1 MATFPASLVT
11 PERVV
16 FEGEVQSV
24 SLRTDDGEAAFF
36 AGHTPLIGA
45 LVPGLVRFQ
54 REDGSEERA
63 AVHGGFVQVEGDR
76 VVVLAPIA
84 ELAEEIDVE
93 RARKAAAAAEVAS
106 AAGGGGSSGGSGS
119 EGAEGSDPEAEA
131 LARAQLRL
139 EVAGV

>member
-1 MATFPASLVT
+1 VATFPASLVT

-45 LVPGLVRFQ
+45 LVPGVVRFQ

-63 AVHGGFVQVEGDR
+63 AVHGGFVQVEGDS

-93 RARKAAAAAEVAS
+93 RARKSAADAEAASGSGGAAAE
-106 AAGGGGSSGGSGS
+106 GD
-119 EGAEGSDPEAEA
+119 EGSDPEAEA

-139 EVAGV
+139 EVAGA